1 MKKFLT
7 YLTAGLFTLTLTTTA
22 IAGGGKVTVKI
33 TSMGDQMKFD
43 KSEVSVSEGSEVTVE
58 FKNASTSL
66 KHNWILVEKG
76 TGDKI
81 AMDGMSAGESKSY
94 LPKSKS
100 IIAATKLAN
109 PGKTEKVT
117 FKAPKKG
124 SYDFVCTSPGHNML
138 MKGKF
143 IVK

>member
-7 YLTAGLFTLTLTTTA
+7 YLTAGLFTLSLTATA

-100 IIAATKLAN
+100 ILAATKLAN